1 MQVPFPRGPSC
12 SAECFH
18 SKTQD
23 YPPAYIARSVTESLV
38 RELHGKYFGAMFE
51 IYQCPACGAR
61 VVFREY
67 EGRNGR
73 VRERLGHHLG

>member
-1 MQVPFPRGPSC
+1 MRVPGPRGPGS
-12 SAECFH
+12 SAEWFH

-38 RELHGKYFGAMFE
+38 RELWKYFGAMFE